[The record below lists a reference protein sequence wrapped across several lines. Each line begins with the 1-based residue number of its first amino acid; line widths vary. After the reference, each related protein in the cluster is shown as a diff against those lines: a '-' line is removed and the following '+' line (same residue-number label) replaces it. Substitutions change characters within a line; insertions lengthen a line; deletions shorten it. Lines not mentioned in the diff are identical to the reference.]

1 MTFAGS
7 ANPRRAWPSGALSAS
22 KNECQLEVRAEFQ
35 NIFNRLFYQA
45 PADGAPFG
53 FPFTS
58 INTPT
63 LHGNPGGTLSQGY
76 GYVNWVNGGL
86 TQFGG
91 AQPRSGQIVARFT
104 F

>member
-1 MTFAGS
+1 MHVIARFPYL
-7 ANPRRAWPSGALSAS
+7 ANP
-22 KNECQLEVRAEFQ
+22 NNV
-35 NIFNRLFYQA
+35 
-45 PADGAPFG
+45 ADGAPFG

-58 INTPT
+58 LTTPT
-63 LHGNPGGTLSQGY
+63 LHGNPGGTLSQGF

-91 AQPRSGQIVARFT
+91 AQQRSGQIVARFT